1 MPNLADQRLSLLLY
15 PRVPGTT
22 IAYYVSV
29 PSAQV
34 AAVHILRVIL
44 VHTSMSLVTKSGIT
58 DRLQVVGLLM
68 SATHVCEV
76 EEDVSKPFASRRAV
90 VRDAESGLALVGF
103 PPDTQLNTQWRA
115 IPRKMTGMKDRYKE
129 EHELTVHQPKS
140 SGPTSHEKTKLM
152 FMSMSM
158 SMSMSML
165 MSSPMSMT

>member
-1 MPNLADQRLSLLLY
+1 MPNLADQILFSAA
-15 PRVPGTT
+15 VPQGTRYHHR
-22 IAYYVSV
+22 ILYVSV

-34 AAVHILRVIL
+34 AAVHICVLRV
-44 VHTSMSLVTKSGIT
+44 TYSYTRQMPLVTKSGIT
-58 DRLQVVGLLM
+58 DGLQVVGLLM

-76 EEDVSKPFASRRAV
+76 EEDVSNPFPSRRAV
-90 VRDAESGLALVGF
+90 ARDAESGLALVGF

-140 SGPTSHEKTKLM
+140 SGPTSQEKTKLM

-158 SMSMSML
+158 FML
-165 MSSPMSMT
+165 MSSPMSMA